1 MIMIANFKLHIFYHN
16 KENAIHHINQKQT
29 NKSQV
34 QKTSKDKKQP
44 GMVAQAYNPSES
56 GG

>member
-16 KENAIHHINQKQT
+16 KENVNHHINQKQT
-29 NKSQV
+29 NKAQV

-44 GMVAQAYNPSES
+44 GMMAQACNPSES